1 MGRGVALADA
11 ECWLSSLKQRDQSI
25 KPDSKN
31 AKKLSKRSRED
42 IVRILLVEDSLPL
55 MKLFSRMLTDEKID
69 LDTAENGVLA
79 LEKIN
84 QNNAF
89 DLVISDVMM
98 PGGISGIDLLRKAR
112 EIRKDLKFVLITG
125 YSLEEIDENLAPVL
139 LKPFSKKTFLSTI
152 ENALSEA

>member
-1 MGRGVALADA
+1 
-11 ECWLSSLKQRDQSI
+11 
-25 KPDSKN
+25 
-31 AKKLSKRSRED
+31 
-42 IVRILLVEDSLPL
+42 
-55 MKLFSRMLTDEKID
+55 MLTDEKID